1 MSHETLV
8 RQFYTVFNTGDVHL
22 LDQILAADWVEY
34 PLSAL
39 DQAPGREEFKPIVRS
54 FRTTFP
60 DVQFINEDII
70 VADEKITVR
79 SSVTATHSASFLGV
93 EPTGRKVKFST
104 IDIHRIENEAIVETW
119 HIEDLLS
126 VLQQISAPENLHQ

>member
-22 LDQILAADWVEY
+22 LDRILAADWVEY
-34 PLSAL
+34 PLSTPG
-39 DQAPGREEFKPIVRS
+39 QAPGREGFKPIVRS
-54 FRTTFP
+54 FRIVFP

-70 VADEKITVR
+70 AADEKVTVR
-79 SSVTATHSASFLGV
+79 SSVTATHNAPFLGV
-93 EPTGRKVKFST
+93 ETTRRKVKFST
-104 IDIHRIENEAIVETW
+104 IDIHRIENKAIVETW

-126 VLQQISAPENLHQ
+126 VLQQISASENSH